1 MWLREL
7 FRSLYLSMGGRERPS
22 PGDRVKGSQITY
34 DKVNGVLRIQ
44 FAPTADIKIFN
55 VDETKSMDGLMDV
68 ASNVIATGD
77 FEHSMLKVGD
87 IIIYQLHLSLIVH
100 EIIKIKE
107 DIHGR
112 LYQCRGINN
121 VNADRYWVRD
131 IQIKYV
137 YLGQFD

>member
-7 FRSLYLSMGGRERPS
+7 FRRLYLSMGGRERPS
-22 PGDRVKGSQITY
+22 PRDRVKSSQITY
-34 DKVNGVLRIQ
+34 DKTNGVLKVQ
-44 FAPTADIKIFN
+44 FAPNTGIKVFS
-55 VDETKSMDGLMDV
+55 VDKTKSMDGLMDI

-77 FEHSMLKVGD
+77 FEHSKLKVGD
-87 IIIYQLHLSLIVH
+87 IIIYQLYTSLVVH
-100 EIIKIKE
+100 PILKIKQ

-121 VNADRYWVRD
+121 VNADQHWVRD